1 MENQASVEQ
10 RLDLITKGLIE
21 VHGGDSIRQILEEGR
36 NPKGFWATAPTGKP
50 HLAYFVPLLKLADFV
65 KAGADVTVLFC
76 DLYAFLVNYKHSWE
90 TVGHR
95 TAYYKHIVRAVLQ
108 TLGVPENTVHFVEG
122 SSYELTKAFSLD
134 NYKLSVL
141 ADVDEVKGTGDE
153 YRNPGKLSVLFCP
166 GLPALAEEYLDS
178 DFQFGGEDQ
187 RGLFAFNERFLPQL
201 GYRKRAHL
209 MNTMVPGLQGIKMS
223 SSVPDSKIEFL
234 EDPESVRRKIFNASC
249 EDGKAAENGLLSL
262 LKLVVIPFN
271 RNRLENEG
279 ATDRD
284 KGVFQVKRGNGEVES
299 YASYEDLETA
309 FSTGKISSGD
319 LKEATVQAVNAML
332 DPLRKQYEANKEWQA
347 VDKLAYPEDQN
358 IAL

>member
-1 MENQASVEQ
+1 MANQASVEQ
-10 RLDLITKGLIE
+10 KLKLIKRGLTEING
-21 VHGGDSIRQILEEGR
+21 VDSIRQLLEEGKS
-36 NPKGFWATAPTGKP
+36 PKGYWATAPTGKP

-90 TVGHR
+90 TVRHR
-95 TAYYKHIVRAVLQ
+95 ATYYKHIVGAVLR

-122 SSYELTKAFSLD
+122 SSYELSKEFSLD

-141 ADVDEVKGTGDE
+141 TDVNDVKETGDE

-166 GLPALAEEYLDS
+166 GLPALAEEYLNC

-187 RGLFAFNERFLPQL
+187 AGLFAFNERFLPQL

-209 MNTMVPGLQGIKMS
+209 MNPMVPGLQGTKMS

-234 EDPESVRRKIFNASC
+234 EDPASVRHKIYNSSC
-249 EDGKAAENGLLSL
+249 EDGKVSGNGLLSL

-271 RNRLENEG
+271 QNGLENVG
-279 ATDRD
+279 AIDGKKD
-284 KGVFQVKRGNGEVES
+284 VFDITSENGEVKS
-299 YASYEDLETA
+299 YTSYDDLEA
-309 FSTGKISSGD
+309 DFAAGKILSGD
-319 LKEATVQAVNAML
+319 LKEATVKAVNAML
-332 DPLRKQYEANKEWQA
+332 DPLRKLYEESKEWQA
-347 VDKLAYPEDQN
+347 VDKLAYPED
-358 IAL
+358 